1 MYDIIFDFSS
11 SPIGGSF
18 RRIEAYAFFFSSSK
32 IKTLFLLHPQ
42 VAERL
47 NNKYQIEIEIIKKN
61 FLGKFFSR
69 NLYLNKY
76 EGKCRWLFSYGIP
89 ITNPVGKYN
98 WFHISNIL
106 PFSNSKISLSSFVRL
121 KSLMLYFYI
130 LRSKSYL
137 DIVSAESYFSL
148 NSAKKIFNE
157 KILIH
162 LNNGFL
168 KDSLITNQKVNKKYA
183 ICVGTAKYKR
193 IDISFNLFLTIKE
206 EYNIKEL
213 LILGSEKEI
222 PSFIRNSNLVKV
234 INKVEDNEYFSL
246 LSNSSLFISTSEIEN
261 SSVAMMEALQ
271 FSKRLILSNI
281 PSHSE
286 IYIAEPDKLKINGKE
301 YLIINNSNN
310 DVLIKYFSDWN
321 DIISKMLKEMKI

>member
-18 RRIEAYAFFFSSSK
+18 RRIEAYAFFFSNSN

-137 DIVSAESYFSL
+137 DIVSAESYFSINL
-148 NSAKKIFNE
+148 AKKIFNE

-162 LNNGFL
+162 LNNGFS

>member
-42 VAERL
+42 AAERL

-89 ITNPVGKYN
+89 IANPVGKYN

-106 PFSNSKISLSSFVRL
+106 PFSNSKISLSLFVRL

-193 IDISFNLFLTIKE
+193 IDISFNLFLTVKE

-222 PSFIRNSNLVKV
+222 PRFIRNSNLVKV
-234 INKVEDNEYFSL
+234 INKVEDNEYISL

-286 IYIAEPDKLKINGKE
+286 IYCAEPDKLKINGKE

-310 DVLIKYFSDWN
+310 DVLIKYLSDWN